1 MSENLNLADDERI
14 VVTGLDIISPVG
26 TGAASSWEAIKDG
39 AHGIKPIAEARVAE
53 HPFYKNIGVK
63 VVAEAGF
70 DEDTDELISANKR
83 EIDVNNMHRSHIMA
97 WRTMYLAMR
106 QARLIEPG
114 SLSLHEDIDPY
125 RVGSYM
131 GTTFSGAAHLNEV
144 DFGRVRPSDIFKYLP
159 ARVAT
164 APAMTLGIHGHTA
177 EVGAECASGA
187 TTVDLGISRLFKYR
201 SGMPAKADIM
211 VVGGADAPIVPANL
225 NFFEAL
231 KHAVDPTADAE
242 QASRPF
248 DQNAKGL
255 VMGEGAGAMVV
266 ETWEHAQ
273 KRGLKEEDILAEI
286 AGFDSFTDGENKTL
300 AGMEGT
306 VKVIEQVM
314 RMADIALGETV
325 YINAHATST
334 VGGDKREAEAYKIA
348 IANMGLDI
356 SDFWMTSTKGATGHT
371 MGAAGAIE
379 AAFSIMALREG
390 VIPPAL
396 KLHYP
401 IPEAEDFNLSPRQL
415 SVLPS
420 VEAAVSTSLGFG
432 GTATALA
439 FRKFR
444 A

>member
-1 MSENLNLADDERI
+1 MSESLNLADDERI
-14 VVTGLDIISPVG
+14 VVTGMDVITPVG
-26 TGAASSWEAIKDG
+26 AGAASSWEAIKDG
-39 AHGIKPIAEARVAE
+39 AHGIRPIGDTRVAE
-53 HPFYKNIGVK
+53 HPFYQNVGVK
-63 VVAEAGF
+63 VVAESPF
-70 DEDTDELISANKR
+70 DETTDELITANKR
-83 EIDVNNMHRSHIMA
+83 EIDANNMHRSHIMA
-97 WRTMYLAMR
+97 WRTMYLALR
-106 QARLIEPG
+106 QAKLIEPG
-114 SLSLHEDIDPY
+114 ALTITEVDPY

-131 GTTFSGAAHLNEV
+131 GTTFSGVAHLSEV

-164 APAMTLGIHGHTA
+164 APAMSLGIHGHTV

-201 SGMPAKADIM
+201 RNAPAKADIM

-231 KHAVDPTADAE
+231 KHAVDPRDDPDA
-242 QASRPF
+242 ASSPF
-248 DQNAKGL
+248 DQDAQGL
-255 VMGEGAGAMVV
+255 VMGEGAGAMVI
-266 ETWEHAQ
+266 ETWENAR
-273 KRGLKEEDILAEI
+273 KRGLGEDDVLAEI
-286 AGFDSFTDGENKTL
+286 VGFDSFTDGENKTL

-306 VKVIEQVM
+306 VKIIEQVM
-314 RMADIALGETV
+314 RMANIALGETV
-325 YINAHATST
+325 YINAHATGT
-334 VGGDKREAEAYKIA
+334 VGGDKREAEAYKLA
-348 IANMGLDI
+348 IEGMGLDL

-396 KLHYP
+396 KLNNP
-401 IPEAEDFNLSPRQL
+401 IEQARDFNLSPEQL
-415 SVLPS
+415 TVLPS
-420 VEAAVSTSLGFG
+420 VNAAVSTSLGFG

-439 FRKFR
+439 FREFR

>member
-14 VVTGLDIISPVG
+14 VVTGMDIITPVG
-26 TGAASSWEAIKDG
+26 DGLAASWQAIKDG
-39 AHGIKPIAEARVAE
+39 AHGIKPIGRSRVAE
-53 HPFYKNIGVK
+53 HPFYQNVDVK
-63 VVAEAGF
+63 VVAESPF
-70 DEDTDELISANKR
+70 DENTDDLITANKR
-83 EIDVNNMHRSHIMA
+83 EIDAYYMHRSHIMA
-97 WRTMYLAMR
+97 WRTMYLALR
-106 QARLIEPG
+106 QAKLIEPDK
-114 SLSLHEDIDPY
+114 LKLTDEIDPY
-125 RVGSYM
+125 RIGSYM
-131 GTTFSGAAHLNEV
+131 GTTFSGVAHLNEV
-144 DFGRVRPSDIFKYLP
+144 NFGRVRLNDIFKYLP

-164 APAMTLGIHGHTA
+164 APAMALGIHGHTV

-201 SGMPAKADIM
+201 QNTPAKANIM

-231 KHAVDPTADAE
+231 KNAVDPRDDPEA
-242 QASRPF
+242 ASSPF
-248 DQNAKGL
+248 DKKAQGL
-255 VMGEGAGAMVV
+255 VMGEGAGALVI
-266 ETWEHAQ
+266 ETWENAQ
-273 KRGLKEEDILAEI
+273 KRGLREGDVLTEI
-286 AGFDSFTDGENKTL
+286 VGFDSFTDGENKTL

-314 RMADIALGETV
+314 RMANIALDETV
-325 YINAHATST
+325 YLNAHATGT
-334 VGGDKREAEAYKIA
+334 VGGDKREAEAYRIA
-348 IANMGLDI
+348 IENLGLDLNN
-356 SDFWMTSTKGATGHT
+356 FWMTSTKGATGHT

-396 KLHYP
+396 KLVSP
-401 IPEAEDFNLSPRQL
+401 IEQAQDFHLGSKNFPFRSSLD
-415 SVLPS
+415 
-420 VEAAVSTSLGFG
+420 ATISTSLGFG